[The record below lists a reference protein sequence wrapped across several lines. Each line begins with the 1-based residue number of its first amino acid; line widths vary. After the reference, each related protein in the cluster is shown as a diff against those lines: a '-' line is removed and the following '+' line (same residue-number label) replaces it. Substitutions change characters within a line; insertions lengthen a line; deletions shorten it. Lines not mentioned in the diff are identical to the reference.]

1 LKSIIYVE
9 LQNWSEPIQ
18 LYFLNCYMAFNFV
31 IILLMDALSE
41 YMKLI
46 SMEKRMNQE
55 YHYMTLVALLINWRS

>member
-1 LKSIIYVE
+1 
-9 LQNWSEPIQ
+9 
-18 LYFLNCYMAFNFV
+18 MAFNFV